1 MFCTLSFTR
10 AHSHMH
16 WHMQSNPHT
25 AMHYWRL
32 GVIMFPP
39 AKATYT
45 SVTTPAIGKSL
56 LPLSQCEFCQA
67 GINYRCYLDPDETK
81 ASALSEAQAGPI
93 PPSLLASV
101 KEKGQRSFV
110 RSKEAVSESSSW
122 SACIPSIS
130 CTASWTR
137 IRRQIPTVISQQQRG
152 CYIVWSCWC
161 RGLCA
166 GYVVCEYKVVPPGA
180 FSGQVFFFF
189 FALCSLAE
197 ILDRLLIFFMSL

>member
-1 MFCTLSFTR
+1 MHILTCTDTCSQTPTQQCIIEDWVWLCSLQLR
-10 AHSHMH
+10 
-16 WHMQSNPHT
+16 
-25 AMHYWRL
+25 
-32 GVIMFPP
+32 PP
-39 AKATYT
+39 IL

-67 GINYRCYLDPDETK
+67 GINYWCYLDPDETK

-152 CYIVWSCWC
+152 CYIVWSCVMLGPLC
-161 RGLCA
+161 RLC
-166 GYVVCEYKVVPPGA
+166 C
-180 FSGQVFFFF
+180 
-189 FALCSLAE
+189 LW
-197 ILDRLLIFFMSL
+197 I

>member
-16 WHMQSNPHT
+16 WHMQSKPHT

-39 AKATYT
+39 AKAAYT
-45 SVTTPAIGKSL
+45 FCHYSCHRKITVTPFTMRI
-56 LPLSQCEFCQA
+56 LPSQDKWPVLSGPGWNKGLCSKWSTSWTDTSITA
-67 GINYRCYLDPDETK
+67 GEC
-81 ASALSEAQAGPI
+81 
-93 PPSLLASV
+93 
-101 KEKGQRSFV
+101 KGRRDSTVFF

-152 CYIVWSCWC
+152 CYIVWSCVMPGPLC
-161 RGLCA
+161 RLC
-166 GYVVCEYKVVPPGA
+166 C
-180 FSGQVFFFF
+180 
-189 FALCSLAE
+189 LW
-197 ILDRLLIFFMSL
+197 I